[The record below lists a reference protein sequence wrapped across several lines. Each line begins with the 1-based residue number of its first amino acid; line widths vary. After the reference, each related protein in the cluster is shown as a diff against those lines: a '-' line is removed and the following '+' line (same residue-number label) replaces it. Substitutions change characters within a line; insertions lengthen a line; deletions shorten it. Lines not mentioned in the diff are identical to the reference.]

1 MEGNKGSVPG
11 KSLIISL
18 ETAHPAKFPEELR
31 KILNIEPSLPA
42 SLVGLEQKTENY
54 FSLENSYG
62 LLKDFILKHNK

>member
-1 MEGNKGSVPG
+1 
-11 KSLIISL
+11 
-18 ETAHPAKFPEELR
+18 LR
-31 KILNIEPSLPA
+31 EILNIEPSLPA